1 MKPIATSN
9 KYILM
14 SHSTDNDNDN
24 DINCDARDDSGENNN
39 DDVKKVNIS
48 FSLSANWQVLL
59 WDSLNCKVLLSW
71 SSKYS
76 SSLFLTV
83 NINQ

>member
-24 DINCDARDDSGENNN
+24 DIDCDARDDSGENNN
-39 DDVKKVNIS
+39 DDVKRFRS
-48 FSLSANWQVLL
+48 
-59 WDSLNCKVLLSW
+59 
-71 SSKYS
+71 
-76 SSLFLTV
+76 
-83 NINQ
+83 